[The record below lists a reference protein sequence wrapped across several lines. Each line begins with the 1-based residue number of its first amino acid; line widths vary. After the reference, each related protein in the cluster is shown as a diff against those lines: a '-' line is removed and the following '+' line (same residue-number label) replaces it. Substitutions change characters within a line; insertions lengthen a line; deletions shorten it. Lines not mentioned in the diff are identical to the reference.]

1 MLDQTLDTIAP
12 VNEQEVQEEV
22 QAIEKATKRDVLSA
36 WDKYY
41 LSMRQW
47 ARILETM
54 KADSMSVRD
63 ELSIDST
70 IL

>member
-12 VNEQEVQEEV
+12 VNEQEVQEEA
-22 QAIEKATKRDVLSA
+22 QAIEKATKRDALSA

-54 KADSMSVRD
+54 KADNMSVRD

>member
-1 MLDQTLDTIAP
+1 MLEKTLDAIAP
-12 VNEQEVQEEV
+12 VNEQEVREEV
-22 QAIEKATKRDVLSA
+22 QAIEKATKRDALSA

-54 KADSMSVRD
+54 KADRLSVRD